1 MNTDMLNE
9 ARRDI
14 TEVIEEIGA
23 VAMHLREAISFA
35 DDGNSIG
42 GAVASVEDAQAA
54 IDNAMSELAKIR
66 DAAGRWAI
74 WAEGKEG
81 A

>member
-14 TEVIEEIGA
+14 SDVVEEIGA
-23 VAMHLREAISFA
+23 ICTHVREAMDFA
-35 DDGNSIG
+35 ARDSVRS
-42 GAVASVEDAQAA
+42 AVVCVEDAQEA
-54 IDNAMSELAKIR
+54 IDTAILELTKIR
-66 DAAGRWAI
+66 DKAGRWAV